1 MNYQKASIGDGEV
14 FDEKDKPGGLQEIF
28 NSKNEKNKENAKHF
42 LYNLALNNT
51 IDPHIDILTN
61 ELVYDGP
68 SIDEMA
74 LVRAAKKNGFKL
86 LSKTLESVDIEVLGV
101 KETFQILAIIEFNS
115 DRKRM
120 TTIVKNSEGKIFCYT
135 KGADNIVSMLL
146 KPSETYL
153 EATQKNIDLFAQEGL
168 RTLCKFIYPLTPQVI
183 CVKELQEEEFKEWLE
198 RWNFAHS
205 SSSNKDELIK
215 EAEYEMERNLSIVGA
230 TAIEDCL
237 QEEVPETIEF
247 FRKAGIKIWVLTGD
261 KKDTAI
267 SIGKSSKLLTPD
279 SQLISITG
287 FIREEVD
294 NSLDD
299 LFERSKVR
307 FT

>member
-168 RTLCKFIYPLTPQVI
+168 RTLCKFIYPLI
-183 CVKELQEEEFKEWLE
+183 HK
-198 RWNFAHS
+198 
-205 SSSNKDELIK
+205 
-215 EAEYEMERNLSIVGA
+215 
-230 TAIEDCL
+230 
-237 QEEVPETIEF
+237 
-247 FRKAGIKIWVLTGD
+247 
-261 KKDTAI
+261 
-267 SIGKSSKLLTPD
+267 
-279 SQLISITG
+279 
-287 FIREEVD
+287 
-294 NSLDD
+294 
-299 LFERSKVR
+299 
-307 FT
+307 